1 MKPKDTLHFKD
12 LTKEQRELS
21 CSIIN
26 NFGSGQHPVA
36 DDNTIDGFTVSYLKS
51 IFNKKKFIAASAN
64 LSDLGKRVLVEIQ
77 AKL

>member
-1 MKPKDTLHFKD
+1 MEKKDTLHFKD

-36 DDNTIDGFTVSYLKS
+36 DDNTIDGFTISYLKE
-51 IFNKKKFIAASAN
+51 IIAKKKFIAAESN
-64 LSDLGKRVLVEIQ
+64 LSELGKKTLAEIR